1 MTLTTHPTVWPIVNE
16 RSGGWNKTGIAL
28 VLLALFEF
36 ASRPDTT
43 ATSSTKS
50 SPPVDKTAPSPTP
63 KSSPHW
69 LPASLALGG
78 LIFSLHSLL
87 SDPTT
92 LIAWAWT
99 GYPLSGPVP
108 AQHGSLTHV
117 AQALGLALAAALAS
131 STPDALTS
139 LTHPLYLVF
148 GASSAYV
155 MYVYKDWTGYAGGL
169 GVAVFLMSIVP
180 AVWARARDA
189 AVAGGAGKTA
199 AMAWLVVCL
208 FDVASTFTVA
218 YAFVPGGE
226 YFRERTDL

>member
-1 MTLTTHPTVWPIVNE
+1 MNE
-16 RSGGWNKTGIAL
+16 RSGGWNKTGI
-28 VLLALFEF
+28 VLAILALLEF

-43 ATSSTKS
+43 
-50 SPPVDKTAPSPTP
+50 SPPSPPAPQKTAQISPPNT
-63 KSSPHW
+63 HW

-108 AQHGSLTHV
+108 ALHGSLTHV
-117 AQALGLALAAALAS
+117 AQAFGLALAAFLAS
-131 STPDALTS
+131 SPQTS
-139 LTHPLYLVF
+139 GALTHPLYLTL
-148 GASSAYV
+148 GAASGYV
-155 MYVYKDWTGYAGGL
+155 MYAYKDWVGYAGGL
-169 GVAVFLMSIVP
+169 GVAVFLMSIIP
-180 AVWARARDA
+180 PVWARAREA
-189 AVAGGAGKTA
+189 AVAPDGGVGRTVAIV
-199 AMAWLVVCL
+199 WLVVCL

>member
-28 VLLALFEF
+28 VILALFEF
-36 ASRPDTT
+36 ASRSDTVV
-43 ATSSTKS
+43 APSTKS
-50 SPPVDKTAPSPTP
+50 SPAAEKTPTQP

-99 GYPLSGPVP
+99 GFPLAGPVP
-108 AQHGSLTHV
+108 SQHGSLTHV
-117 AQALGLALAAALAS
+117 AQLLGLALAAFLAS

-139 LTHPLYLVF
+139 LTHPLYLAF
-148 GASSAYV
+148 GAGSAYV
-155 MYVYKDWTGYAGGL
+155 MYAYKDWAGYAGGL
-169 GVAVFLMSIVP
+169 GVAVFLMSIIP

-189 AVAGGAGKTA
+189 AGAGGAGKTA

>member
-1 MTLTTHPTVWPIVNE
+1 MNE

-28 VLLALFEF
+28 VILALFEF

-50 SPPVDKTAPSPTP
+50 SPPADRTAPAPTP

-99 GYPLSGPVP
+99 GFPLSGPVP

-117 AQALGLALAAALAS
+117 AQALGLALAAFLAS

-139 LTHPLYLVF
+139 LTHPLYLAF
-148 GASSAYV
+148 GAGSAYV
-155 MYVYKDWTGYAGGL
+155 MYAYKDWAGYAGSL

-189 AVAGGAGKTA
+189 AGAGGAGKTA